1 MKKIAFIAQGKIK
14 HLNKH
19 LADIKQVFAGHYE
32 IAFFITER
40 KAHAIE
46 LASQAVNNGFEYIIC
61 IGGDGSANEVTNGI
75 MDAQNR
81 AQNVFM
87 GLLPM
92 GTGNDFAKTMHV
104 NNNLHALKQLIDNN
118 QYQVID
124 LGLANYTNTNGKQAS
139 RYFINITDTGM
150 GGIAAEKL
158 NSYSKLLG
166 STISFQRAI
175 ISTLLTYRNQQV
187 EVKADSFTY
196 NGSTL
201 NFIIANGKYF
211 GSGLGIAPHANPTD
225 GEFAIVIAA
234 EISIWDY
241 LKNLGTVRKCKK
253 VEHPQLMYKSAK
265 TITIQSPEGPMPID
279 MDGEFIGY
287 TPMQVSIVPGAIKF
301 LSAL

>member
-19 LADIKQVFAGHYE
+19 LAQIKQVFANQYE
-32 IAFFITER
+32 TAFFTTER

-61 IGGDGSANEVTNGI
+61 VGGDGSANEVANGI
-75 MDAQNR
+75 VSAKNR
-81 AQNVFM
+81 PQNVFM

-92 GTGNDFAKTMHV
+92 GTGNDFAKTMRV
-104 NNNLHALKQLIDNN
+104 NNDLKALKQLIDHNHH
-118 QYQVID
+118 QAID
-124 LGLANYTNTNGKQAS
+124 LGLANYTDTNGKPAS

-158 NSYSKLLG
+158 NGYSKFWG
-166 STISFQRAI
+166 STLSFQRAI
-175 ISTLLTYRNQQV
+175 ISTLLTYSNQQV

-211 GSGLGIAPHANPTD
+211 GSGLGIAPHANPID

-253 VEHPQLMYKSAK
+253 VSHPQLMYKSAK
-265 TITIQSPEGPMPID
+265 TITIQSPDGPMPID

-287 TPMQVSIVPGAIKF
+287 TPMEVSVIPGAIKF
-301 LSAL
+301 LSPL